1 MSKTIIWR
9 AIIGATFIGATAGC
23 LLAQREPQ
31 PIFRVTVVEKSTI
44 AISYQHRSGW
54 TKVDLHGTPLAP
66 ESNGHA
72 DVNSR
77 PGYIEVK
84 TEMKHLQTAWRYG
97 PEYLTYVLWAIT
109 PEGRAKNLGEVVLNG
124 DGDSHLDVTTDLQAF
139 ALIVTAEP
147 YFGVTQPSDVVVM
160 ENILRDDTQG
170 KIEQMSVK
178 YDLLKRGAYVMRA
191 GPGVFKP
198 VAIDSRTPLQLLE
211 AQNAVE
217 ISQVAGAQSYA
228 GDSFQKSVDLL
239 HQAEQYQL
247 RNAGSKPVI
256 MTAREAVQT
265 AETARLLALKREED
279 EQIAREKQAAADRQ
293 AAAEAQAASDR
304 NAALQARSQADAAA
318 QQAAQDRAAADQARA
333 AAQLAQAQAQQDR
346 AAAEQAKAEA
356 LAQQQ
361 AAEQAR
367 GQAQEA
373 DRLRLRAEQSQQ
385 QLRQQLLDQLNAIL
399 ETRDTARGLI
409 VDISDVLFDF
419 GKYTLRQGA
428 REKLAK
434 VAGIVLTHPGLKLE
448 LDGYTDSIGG
458 DAFNLRLSEQR
469 ADSVR
474 AYLIEQGIDPGY
486 VTSKGFGKTNPV
498 ASNDT
503 DAGRQQNRRV
513 EMVVSGD
520 IIGTPVARIR

>member
-44 AISYQHRSGW
+44 AISYRHRSGW

-318 QQAAQDRAAADQARA
+318 QQAAQDRAAA
-333 AAQLAQAQAQQDR
+333 
-346 AAAEQAKAEA
+346 EQAKAEA